1 MTTRLDGT
9 LFGPG
14 NRCFAC
20 GPQHPSGLHLDFR
33 VDGDAVLT
41 DFMPEEA
48 HQGAPQVMHGG
59 LVTTVA
65 DELAGWALIALR
77 ERFGFTGTMNSRF
90 SLPVRIGKL
99 VRGRATIV
107 RENRRVMHVDVRLHQ
122 EDKEC
127 FSSEMMFVILD
138 QAGAE
143 KMISGPLPDAWR
155 KFFR

>member
-1 MTTRLDGT
+1 MTRLDGT

-20 GPQHPSGLHLDFR
+20 GPQHASGFHLEFR
-33 VDGDAVLT
+33 VEGDAVLT
-41 DFMPEEA
+41 DFLPGEA
-48 HQGAPQVMHGG
+48 HQGAPHVMHGG

-65 DELAGWALIALR
+65 DELGGWALIALR
-77 ERFGFTGTMNSRF
+77 ERFGFTGTMKSRF
-90 SLPVRIGKL
+90 ARPVRIGIP

-122 EDKEC
+122 DDAEC